1 MIVFCVLDVIDLLL
15 LLFFFALL
23 KNNDDAVNKF
33 YVCDISQRIARYYEA
48 LFYMRRQHAHF
59 SV

>member
-1 MIVFCVLDVIDLLL
+1 VLDVIDLLL
-15 LLFFFALL
+15 LLLFFALL